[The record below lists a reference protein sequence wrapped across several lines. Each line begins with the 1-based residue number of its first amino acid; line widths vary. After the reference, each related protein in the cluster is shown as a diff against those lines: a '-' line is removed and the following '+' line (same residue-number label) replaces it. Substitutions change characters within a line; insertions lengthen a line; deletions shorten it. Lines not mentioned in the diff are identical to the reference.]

1 MSIKLDPRIKRTRL
15 LLQQAINAL
24 MGEKEFHNITVQDI
38 TARAEVNRAT
48 FYAHFEDK
56 YALLNYSVREEFLV
70 ALAKRSSQWDVYTPT
85 HLRSLIMVVYEF
97 LSLFSG
103 RCPSHGGPQ
112 SEDKLFVLSEVQKQ
126 VRVILLAWLQ
136 PFASSSA
143 YPSCEAAVMIAS
155 WAIFGTAFQWSRTE
169 YHLSSGEAAD
179 CILAIIKPGL
189 MPYLEPVEAV
199 AAK

>member
-1 MSIKLDPRIKRTRL
+1 MSLKVDPRIKRTRL
-15 LLQQAINAL
+15 LLQRAINEL
-24 MGEKEFHNITVQDI
+24 LREKEFHHITVQDI

-56 YALLNYSVREEFLV
+56 YALLNYSVREEFLE
-70 ALAKRSSQWDVYTPT
+70 ALAKRSDHWDVYTPT

-126 VRVILLAWLQ
+126 VRVILLGWLQ
-136 PFASSSA
+136 PFASSST
-143 YPSCEAAVMIAS
+143 YPSCDAAVMIAS

-169 YHLSSGEAAD
+169 HHLSSGEAAD
-179 CILAIIKPGL
+179 RILAIIKPGL
-189 MPYLEPVEAV
+189 LPYLEPVEAAV
-199 AAK
+199 AR